1 MNISMPNGAKTIID
15 KLYADG
21 YEAFIVGGCVRDAL
35 LGKAANDFDITTSA
49 MPEAV
54 KEIFEKTVDTGI
66 QHGTVSVIL
75 DDGVYEVTTY
85 RIDGDYADNRHPVSV
100 SFTGNIADDL
110 ARRDFTVNAMAYN
123 GRVGLVDEFGG
134 VSDLERGIIRA
145 VGDPYKRFS
154 EDALRIL
161 RAVRFASVLGFT
173 IDAQTKEAASVLCKN
188 LSSVSAE
195 RIFVEWKKL
204 LGGKSAYGIL
214 SENRDIISVFLPE
227 ITDAKLPEKE
237 IFDALSY
244 EERQTLIF
252 ALTSGEEGF
261 CEFAAS
267 LKFDNKTNSRGIDML
282 RALSLKDGMTD
293 FEIGEYLIGKSDEC
307 AVSAAK
313 ISDAIGKTSGALS
326 RVKEGIMLG
335 TPRYV
340 KDLDFNGADAAK
352 LGYAGKKCGELLGE
366 ILRLCASLELKNNKQ
381 SITDYI
387 ENSYKSMQNL
397 QKKM

>member
-1 MNISMPNGAKTIID
+1 MDISMPNGAKTIID
-15 KLYADG
+15 KLYARG

-35 LGKAANDFDITTSA
+35 LGKVANDFDITTSA

-134 VSDLERGIIRA
+134 VSDLELGIIRA

-154 EDALRIL
+154 EDALRVL

-173 IDAQTKEAASVLCKN
+173 IDTETKAAASALCKN
-188 LSSVSAE
+188 LSFVSAE

-204 LGGKSAYGIL
+204 LGGKSAYEIL
-214 SENRDIISVFLPE
+214 NESRDIISVFLPE
-227 ITDAKLPEKE
+227 ITDATLPQKE
-237 IFDALSY
+237 VFDALTY
-244 EERQTLIF
+244 EERQALIF
-252 ALTSGEEGF
+252 ALTSGDKGF
-261 CEFAAS
+261 SEFAAS
-267 LKFDNKTNSRGIDML
+267 LKFDNKTKSRGMDML

-307 AVSAAK
+307 AISSAK
-313 ISDAIGKTSGALS
+313 ISDAIGKTNGALS
-326 RVKEGIMLG
+326 RIKEGVLLG

-340 KDLDFNGADAAK
+340 KELDFNGADAAE
-352 LGYAGKKCGELLGE
+352 LGYAGEKCGELLSK
-366 ILRLCASLELKNNKQ
+366 ILRLCASLELKNEKQ
-381 SITDYI
+381 SIIDYI
-387 ENSYKSMQNL
+387 KNAYESK
-397 QKKM
+397 

>member
-1 MNISMPNGAKTIID
+1 MDISMPNGAKTIID
-15 KLYADG
+15 KLYARG

-35 LGKAANDFDITTSA
+35 LGKVANDFDITTSA

-134 VSDLERGIIRA
+134 VSDLELGIIRA

-154 EDALRIL
+154 EDALRVL

-173 IDAQTKEAASVLCKN
+173 IDTETKAAASTLCKN
-188 LSSVSAE
+188 LSFVSAE

-204 LGGKSAYGIL
+204 LGGKSAYEIL
-214 SENRDIISVFLPE
+214 NESRDIISVFLPE
-227 ITDAKLPEKE
+227 ITDATLPQKE
-237 IFDALSY
+237 VFDALTY
-244 EERQTLIF
+244 EERQALIF
-252 ALTSGEEGF
+252 ALTSGDKGF
-261 CEFAAS
+261 SEFAAS
-267 LKFDNKTNSRGIDML
+267 LKFDNKTKSRGMDML

-307 AVSAAK
+307 AISSAK
-313 ISDAIGKTSGALS
+313 ISDAIGKTNGALS
-326 RVKEGIMLG
+326 RIKEGVLLG

-340 KDLDFNGADAAK
+340 KELDFNGADAAE
-352 LGYAGKKCGELLGE
+352 LGYAGKKCGELLSK
-366 ILRLCASLELKNNKQ
+366 ILRLCASLKLKNEKQ
-381 SITDYI
+381 SIIDYI
-387 ENSYKSMQNL
+387 KNACESK
-397 QKKM
+397 

>member
-1 MNISMPNGAKTIID
+1 MNIQVPEKVNSIIET
-15 KLYADG
+15 LLAQGFEAYA
-21 YEAFIVGGCVRDAL
+21 VGGCVRDGL
-35 LGKAANDFDITTSA
+35 LGREADDWDITTSA
-49 MPEAV
+49 SPYEV
-54 KEIFEKTVDTGI
+54 KALFRRTIDTGI
-66 QHGTVSVIL
+66 QHGTVTVML
-75 DDGVYEVTTY
+75 DKDGFEVTTY
-85 RIDGDYADNRHPVSV
+85 RIDGDYEDNRHPVSV
-100 SFTGNIADDL
+100 SFTGNLEDDL
-110 ARRDFTVNAMAYN
+110 SRRDFTVNAMAYN
-123 GRVGLVDEFGG
+123 DHAGLVDKFGG
-134 VSDLERGIIRA
+134 TSDLARGIIKA

-154 EDALRIL
+154 EDALRVL
-161 RAVRFASVLGFT
+161 RALRFASVLDFT
-173 IDAQTKEAASVLCKN
+173 VEKETKDAAESLCRN

-237 IFDALSY
+237 VFDALSY

-252 ALTSGEEGF
+252 AMTSGEEGF

-267 LKFDNKTNSRGIDML
+267 LKFDNKTKSRGIDML
-282 RALSLKDGMTD
+282 RALSLKDCMTD

-313 ISDAIGKTSGALS
+313 ISDAIGKTRGALS

-381 SITDYI
+381 SIIDYI
-387 ENSYKSMQNL
+387 ENSYKS
-397 QKKM
+397 K

>member
-35 LGKAANDFDITTSA
+35 LGKAANDFDITTCA

-100 SFTGNIADDL
+100 SFTGNIVDDL

-237 IFDALSY
+237 VFDALS
-244 EERQTLIF
+244 
-252 ALTSGEEGF
+252 
-261 CEFAAS
+261 
-267 LKFDNKTNSRGIDML
+267 
-282 RALSLKDGMTD
+282 
-293 FEIGEYLIGKSDEC
+293 
-307 AVSAAK
+307 
-313 ISDAIGKTSGALS
+313 
-326 RVKEGIMLG
+326 
-335 TPRYV
+335 
-340 KDLDFNGADAAK
+340 
-352 LGYAGKKCGELLGE
+352 
-366 ILRLCASLELKNNKQ
+366 
-381 SITDYI
+381 
-387 ENSYKSMQNL
+387 
-397 QKKM
+397 

>member
-15 KLYADG
+15 KLYSCG

-123 GRVGLVDEFGG
+123 DRVGLVDKFGG

-154 EDALRIL
+154 EDALRVL

-204 LGGKSAYGIL
+204 LSGKSAYGIL

-227 ITDAKLPEKE
+227 ITDARLPRKE
-237 IFDALSY
+237 VFDALTY
-244 EERQTLIF
+244 EERQALIF

-267 LKFDNKTNSRGIDML
+267 LKFDNKTKSRGIDML
-282 RALSLKDGMTD
+282 RALTLKDGMTD
-293 FEIGEYLIGKSDEC
+293 SEIGEYLIGKSDEC
-307 AVSAAK
+307 AVGTAK
-313 ISDAIGKTSGALS
+313 ISDAIGKTNSALS
-326 RVKEGIMLG
+326 RIKEGVLLG
-335 TPRYV
+335 APRTV

-352 LGYAGKKCGELLGE
+352 LGYTGKKCGELLGE
-366 ILRLCASLELKNNKQ
+366 MLRLCASLKLKNDKQ
-381 SITDYI
+381 SIIDYV
-387 ENSYKSMQNL
+387 ENGCKG
-397 QKKM
+397 K